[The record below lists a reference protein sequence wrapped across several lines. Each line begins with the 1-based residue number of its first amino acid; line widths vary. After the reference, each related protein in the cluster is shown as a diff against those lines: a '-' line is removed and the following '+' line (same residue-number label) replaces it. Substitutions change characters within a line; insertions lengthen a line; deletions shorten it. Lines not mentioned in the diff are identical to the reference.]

1 MWSMINK
8 GISQKGEKKIAVYDE
23 EGNRIDWDVL
33 LEKMARYWNTIYR
46 KHPYEEGNEQIKEE
60 YSAEIRKKERTPR
73 IVYGRRNK
81 ITLLPESLREHYDAL
96 KGNLELDGTGK
107 LIINYNIDN

>member
-1 MWSMINK
+1 M
-8 GISQKGEKKIAVYDE
+8 
-23 EGNRIDWDVL
+23 
-33 LEKMARYWNTIYR
+33 
-46 KHPYEEGNEQIKEE
+46 
-60 YSAEIRKKERTPR
+60 
-73 IVYGRRNK
+73 YGRRNK